1 MTALDSTR
9 KTYPGL
15 YGITGGPSVGKTEI
29 IKALAQRGEVVSSE
43 AATDLKMER
52 IASGIAAPWEQ
63 PNFEVD
69 IFDLKVQREAS
80 CIKEASSME
89 KTRCFC
95 DRTFWDSLV
104 YIEHLGKSGGT
115 EHIYIE
121 EKLTELN
128 AKTRYV
134 AVFLIEHWNGSYV
147 TEKAEFRHESTVEAQ
162 ELHERIKGIY
172 ERAEISLIPVPTGTP
187 DERAEYILRT
197 IESMRVPTDG
207 IAEELLVTV

>member
-1 MTALDSTR
+1 MILSSIEKR
-9 KTYPGL
+9 HPGL

-29 IKALAQRGEVVSSE
+29 IKALARRDEVISSE

-52 IASGIAAPWEQ
+52 IAQGIAAPWEE

-69 IFDLKVQREAS
+69 IFNLKIQREAD
-80 CIKEASSME
+80 CIKEALTAQ

-104 YIEHLGKSGGT
+104 YIEHLGKTGGD
-115 EHIYIE
+115 EHLYIE
-121 EKLTELN
+121 EKLIELN

-147 TEKAEFRHESTVEAQ
+147 AEKAEFRHESTIEAQ
-162 ELHERIKGIY
+162 QLHERIKGIY
-172 ERAEISLIPVPTGTP
+172 ERAGISLISVPTGTP

-197 IESMRVPTDG
+197 IERMRVPADKVL
-207 IAEELLVTV
+207 EELLVTV